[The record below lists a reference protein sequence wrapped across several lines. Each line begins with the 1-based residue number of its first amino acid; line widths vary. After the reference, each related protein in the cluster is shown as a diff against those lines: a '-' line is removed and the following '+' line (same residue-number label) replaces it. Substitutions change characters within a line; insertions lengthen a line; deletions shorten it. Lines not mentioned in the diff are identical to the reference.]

1 MKIKELHLRN
11 IASIER
17 ADIDFDNDL
26 REWVGGEPAG
36 IFLISGD
43 TGSGKSALLDGISMA
58 LYKKTPRTAG
68 VQNIKQNEYVNSMGE
83 SVSVSSIEQY
93 TRIGISPGDACYSEV
108 VFEGNDG
115 DTYHARLTL
124 GVFLGNTDKKTGKR
138 PLKYRTPLWEVKK
151 GQGDWLKCSKNGD
164 VIASATGLSFEQF
177 GRMAML
183 AQGQFAS
190 FLTGNKTERESIL
203 EQLTDTA
210 RFTSFGMAIKNIYD
224 RTKAARDT
232 EKKALELMSG
242 SILSDRD
249 VTEKEAEAVSLESRC
264 KDIATKIAETA
275 ARLAETDSAL
285 TASSDFDKATAML
298 SAARNALSSE
308 SSAALAK
315 LVEQWDATG
324 PQRRTLAGLNSE
336 TRRRAEATAVLE
348 DEKVSF
354 DLLSAD
360 LLARHNDVR
369 AIEATV
375 TAQREWIQKHADHH
389 ALYAAAGEII
399 THLRQLLASKN
410 EIDETNGRIKA
421 LESSAPVL
429 KKAAE
434 NAAAKV
440 LEARHAADAAQKEI
454 DSLIQRLS
462 TLDITATNKKI
473 TAANNRRAALAH
485 LTDSIALAESL
496 RADAT
501 RTDSEIAADAEALGT
516 LAADAR
522 KADADYSLA
531 RAAADDARNLLSTM
545 EMSVGD
551 TLKALRRDL
560 ADNHAETCPLCGSH
574 ISATI
579 GDTDFGNI
587 LKPLRER
594 RRNAD
599 TALAAADTARTAAMR
614 NFNTADGRLKA
625 KCRQRDELVRK
636 IAAATATVA
645 ADAATAGLNPS
656 ADLKPQI
663 DAATAGLD
671 TELKQLAEIQAQG
684 VNLQNEI
691 NRLTEAKKPL
701 DTAARAA
708 DAAKTDAD
716 SKLEANTRDIGHY
729 RQLAADTDTKA
740 EKLRESLRP
749 VLEPFYPTWE
759 TASCAE
765 AIKRDAAA
773 YDARCRQLDSDTA
786 LLDKALTL
794 NRSLEKISA
803 NILQLC
809 PGWQAAA
816 APRPYRHSDVE
827 DAWTSLHAR
836 VAALVESI
844 RKSDTEIHSLNDSL
858 AAYFA
863 ESGQSAASLTAI
875 EARADEVTP
884 ARTALARLH
893 AEIKSRTDAIADA
906 SQRLAASR
914 NRLGLTDDTPL
925 PPRAELQLALDALSA
940 ERDSAA
946 VKLGAIRQSLAENQ
960 KRLGE
965 TDAQRRRL
973 AKAEASFTKW
983 DAINSVFGGTRF
995 RTLVQ
1000 TYILRPLLNNANIY
1014 LSRITDRY
1022 TLTCSDDNEQLSILV
1037 LDSYNKNQ
1045 VRSATVLSGG
1055 ERFMISLALSLALS
1069 SLNRPDMNVN
1079 ILFIDEGFGT
1089 LDEKSLD
1096 SVMSTLEKLRDI
1108 AGQSKRRVGIISHR
1122 EELIERI
1129 PVRVCVT
1136 RKGEGRS
1143 RVSISNH

>member
-1 MKIKELHLRN
+1 MKLKELHLRN

-26 REWVGGEPAG
+26 SECAGGDPAG
-36 IFLISGD
+36 IFLIAGD
-43 TGSGKSALLDGISMA
+43 TGSGKSAILDGISMA

-68 VQNIKQNEYVNSMGE
+68 VQNIKQNEYINSLGE

-93 TRIGISPGDACYSEV
+93 TRLGISPGDACYSEV

-115 DTYHARLTL
+115 ETYRARLTL

-151 GQGDWLKCSKNGD
+151 GQGDWLKCSKNGEI
-164 VIASATGLSFEQF
+164 IANATGLTFEQF

-224 RTKAARDT
+224 RAKATRDS

-242 SILSDRD
+242 SILSAEA
-249 VTEKEAEAVSLESRC
+249 VAEKEADAVRLETRC
-264 KDIATKIAETA
+264 RDVATKIAGTS

-285 TASSDFDKATAML
+285 LAISDLDKATAML
-298 SAARNALSSE
+298 AAARNTLGSE
-308 SSAALAK
+308 TSVALAG
-315 LVEQWDATG
+315 LVEQWDATD
-324 PQRRTLAGLNSE
+324 PQRRTLASLNSE
-336 TRRRAEATAVLE
+336 TRRRASATAALE
-348 DEKVSF
+348 NEKNDF
-354 DLLSAD
+354 ALLSAD
-360 LLARHNDVR
+360 LLARHDEVR
-369 AIEATV
+369 AMEATV
-375 TAQREWIQKHADHH
+375 AARRKWIQERADRHS
-389 ALYAAAGEII
+389 LYAASGETI
-399 THLRQLLASKN
+399 TQLRQLLTSKN
-410 EIDETNGRIKA
+410 ELDETNGRIKS
-421 LESSAPVL
+421 LESSAPAL
-429 KKAAE
+429 KKAAAE
-434 NAAAKV
+434 ADAKV
-440 LEARHAADAAQKEI
+440 LEARHAADVAQKEI
-454 DSLIQRLS
+454 DSLIRRLS
-462 TLDITATNKKI
+462 ALDIPATNRKI
-473 TAANNRRAALAH
+473 AAANSRRAALTR

-501 RTDSEIAADAEALGT
+501 RTESEIATDAETLGT
-516 LAADAR
+516 LAAEAR
-522 KADADYSLA
+522 KADDEYSRA

-545 EMSVGD
+545 EMSVSD

-560 ADNHAETCPLCGSH
+560 AENHAETCPLCGNR
-574 ISATI
+574 ISAAV
-579 GDTDFGNI
+579 GDTDFSNI
-587 LKPLRER
+587 LRPLRER

-599 TALAAADTARTAAMR
+599 TALSAADTARTVALR

-625 KCRQRDELVRK
+625 KCRQRDELIHK

-645 ADAATAGLNPS
+645 AVAAVAGLDPS
-656 ADLKPQI
+656 TDLQPRI
-663 DAATAGLD
+663 DAATAALD
-671 TELKQLAEIQAQG
+671 SELKQLAEIQTQA

-701 DTAARAA
+701 DAAARTADTIKA
-708 DAAKTDAD
+708 DADN
-716 SKLEANTRDIGHY
+716 KLEANTRDTGHY
-729 RQLAADTDTKA
+729 RRLAADTAAKA
-740 EKLRESLRP
+740 DRLRGSLRQL
-749 VLEPFYPTWE
+749 LEPFYPAWE
-759 TASCAE
+759 TAACAE

-773 YDARCRQLDSDTA
+773 YDASCRQLDSDTA
-786 LLDKALTL
+786 MLDKALTL
-794 NRSLEKISA
+794 NRSLEKINGS
-803 NILQLC
+803 ILQLC
-809 PGWQAAA
+809 PEWQAAA
-816 APRPYRHSDVE
+816 APRPCRHSEVE

-836 VAALVESI
+836 IAALVESI
-844 RKSDTEIHSLNDSL
+844 RKSDAEILSLGDSL
-858 AAYFA
+858 SAYFA

-875 EARADEVTP
+875 EARADEVAP

-906 SQRLAASR
+906 TRRLAESR
-914 NRLGLTDDTPL
+914 HRLGLTDDAPL
-925 PPRAELQLALDALSA
+925 PSRAELQLALDALSA

-946 VKLGAIRQSLAENQ
+946 VKLGAIRQSLADNR
-960 KRLGE
+960 KRLRE
-965 TDAQRRRL
+965 ADSQRHRL
-973 AKAEASFTKW
+973 AAAETTFTKW
-983 DAINSVFGGTRF
+983 DSINSVFGGTRF

-1037 LDSYNKNQ
+1037 LDGYNKNQ

-1108 AGQSKRRVGIISHR
+1108 AGQSNRRVGIISHR

-1129 PVRVCVT
+1129 PVQIRVT

-1143 RVSISNH
+1143 HVSISNR